1 MELFLQTAL
10 SFPTAI
16 YSFLLCVAVIYWLVV
31 AAGLLEVD
39 LLDVEASA
47 LRTAGLQSF
56 PTFFSL
62 LQSWLLDAGGKSY
75 REIAAEAHASPTTV
89 VRVARYLKDMP
100 HQGYRL
106 ALDRL
111 KNKN

>member
-39 LLDVEASA
+39 LLDFHAIAPLLPPVERKDRMQFEIPV
-47 LRTAGLQSF
+47 LRQPS
-56 PTFFSL
+56 
-62 LQSWLLDAGGKSY
+62 
-75 REIAAEAHASPTTV
+75 
-89 VRVARYLKDMP
+89 
-100 HQGYRL
+100 
-106 ALDRL
+106 
-111 KNKN
+111 